1 MISRRCSTSE
11 TRRGPVPDQVAGPP
25 VRPEFRPTL
34 PELLEPRIGRRGTVV
49 LAVLAVVAIL
59 AVVVLT
65 RGGGGSTT
73 PLVVRGPVTFNLIYD
88 AGRLERPAP
97 PPGASLLLRTTASDP
112 DPETFTVRPITLP
125 PYRGDPAGIEPIVA
139 SGLIAQ
145 MRRSDPGFIVRSEG
159 RTRINR
165 QPGYQIQ
172 FQTQVGGRTAYGR
185 RTLLFPDEPGVREG
199 ADITIVSVRS
209 PTIPNVDAVGSNG
222 PMKQP
227 YRSFR
232 FGSERP

>member
-1 MISRRCSTSE
+1 MPERL
-11 TRRGPVPDQVAGPP
+11 AGPP

-34 PELLEPRIGRRGTVV
+34 PELLGPRLRRLSRVGVALLALAGVALVALLVV
-49 LAVLAVVAIL
+49 L
-59 AVVVLT
+59 
-65 RGGGGSTT
+65 GGGGGAATQT
-73 PLVVRGPVTFNLIYD
+73 VVVRQPVAFNLVYD
-88 AGRLERPAP
+88 GDRLERAAP
-97 PPGASLLLRTTASDP
+97 PAGASLLLRTVAADP

-125 PYRGDPAGIEPIVA
+125 PYRGDAAGIEPVVA

-145 MRRSDPGFIVRSEG
+145 MRRADPGFILRSES
-159 RTRINR
+159 RTRINS

-172 FQTQVGGRTAYGR
+172 FQTRVAGRIAYGR
-185 RTLLFPDEPGVREG
+185 RTILFPDEPGVREG
-199 ADITIVSVRS
+199 ADITVLSVRS

-232 FGSERP
+232 FGTERP

>member
-1 MISRRCSTSE
+1 MPERL
-11 TRRGPVPDQVAGPP
+11 AGPP
-25 VRPEFRPTL
+25 VKPEFRPTL
-34 PELLEPRIGRRGTVV
+34 PELVGPRLRAAGRAG
-49 LAVLAVVAIL
+49 
-59 AVVVLT
+59 VVVLVL
-65 RGGGGSTT
+65 GALLLVAL
-73 PLVVRGPVTFNLIYD
+73 LVVLGRGSGAGTQTAVVREPVAFNLVYD
-88 AGRLERPAP
+88 ADRLDRPSP
-97 PPGASLLLRTTASDP
+97 PAGASLELRTRASDR

-125 PYRGDPAGIEPIVA
+125 AYRGDPAGVEPIVA

-145 MRRSDPGFIVRSEG
+145 MRRTYPGFILRSES
-159 RTRINR
+159 RTRINS

-185 RTLLFPDEPGVREG
+185 RTILFPDEPAVREG
-199 ADITIVSVRS
+199 ADITVLSVRS

-232 FGSERP
+232 FGTERP